1 MRHSLEKRPSLG
13 SLQDKGIV
21 KGAPGMSPRL
31 VQQSEALMRAMARDR
46 VTQTLEARPSLADLE
61 SQGILVDSRSD
72 ADGCAGEASGA
83 ATAGPDDEI

>member
-46 VTQTLEARPSLADLE
+46 VTQTLEARPSLADPAWL
-61 SQGILVDSRSD
+61 
-72 ADGCAGEASGA
+72 
-83 ATAGPDDEI
+83 